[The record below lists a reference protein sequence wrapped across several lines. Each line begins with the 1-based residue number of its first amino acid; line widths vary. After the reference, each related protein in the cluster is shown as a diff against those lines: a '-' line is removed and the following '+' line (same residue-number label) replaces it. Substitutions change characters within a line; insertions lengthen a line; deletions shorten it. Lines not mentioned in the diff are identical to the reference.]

1 MGQIM
6 YKLTISKDYCVVY
19 EHYFTLVVTRSRL
32 ERALF
37 RAKLQIPNFCNVAVP
52 YTEDNLIGFVGTCVT
67 DCNGSV
73 ITLSI
78 DEVLNV
84 D

>member
-1 MGQIM
+1 M

-19 EHYFTLVVTRSRL
+19 EHYFTLLVTRPKL
-32 ERALF
+32 ERALVN
-37 RAKLQIPNFCNVAVP
+37 AKLQIPNFCNVAVP
-52 YTEDNLIGFVGTCVT
+52 YTEDIIEDLIRFEGTCVT

>member
-1 MGQIM
+1 M
-6 YKLTISKDYCVVY
+6 YKLTISKDYRVVY
-19 EHYFTLVVTRSRL
+19 EHYFTLVVTRPKL
-32 ERALF
+32 ERALTN
-37 RAKLQIPNFCNVAVP
+37 AKLEIPNVCNVAAP
-52 YTEDNLIGFVGTCVT
+52 CTHQDIIEYLIRFGGTCVS
-67 DCNGSV
+67 DCNGSL